1 MGAEEQ
7 IVLDRIEQNIRE
19 LNRTMREFMRLY
31 EERTRGRESR
41 CDGVETPLQHG
52 CNRKA
57 RKARKGSGSWT
68 N

>member
-31 EERTRGRESR
+31 EERTRETVVVKREKRERGQGHGR
-41 CDGVETPLQHG
+41 TQ
-52 CNRKA
+52 
-57 RKARKGSGSWT
+57 
-68 N
+68 

>member
-31 EERTRGRESR
+31 EERTRGE
-41 CDGVETPLQHG
+41 VETAKRGKPARNALRSDAGGRERGQGHG
-52 CNRKA
+52 R
-57 RKARKGSGSWT
+57 T
-68 N
+68 Q